1 MGELINGIYYEKS
14 LIGQGAFGQIYLG
27 ENTQTKELVA
37 IKKEMANTK
46 NPQLVYEAKVYKCL
60 EGGMGIPK
68 VHLQKDVM
76 NMNVMV
82 MDLLGPSLEDMFNYC
97 YRRFSV
103 KTVLMLGIELLTR
116 LEFIHHRNFIHRD
129 IKPDNFVLGL
139 GARANVVYVIDF
151 GLSKRYRT
159 PGTKEHIPYHEGKSL
174 TGTPRYASISNH
186 MGIEQSRR
194 DDLES
199 LGYVL
204 IYFLRGK
211 LPWQGI
217 MANAR
222 KQKYELIMKKKMETS
237 LDELC
242 FSLPVQLKQ
251 YMEYCRGLNFDQTP
265 NYRELRRLFKQAL
278 EERGFRNDGVYDWV
292 NTNER
297 FDESKLPK
305 HCLNAKG
312 LILDEL
318 KRPAPPEFREMYKE
332 EAYRVKSAPTR
343 SSPRAVPPSRLPQT
357 APLPQMQRPAMGMSQ
372 GIPQGM
378 PQMQRPTMSM
388 QPGVPSSLNLSRTQP
403 SLSNMS
409 SRVTPLSSMQT
420 RGQTLLAGTQ
430 TRRTPPYYGNYATSA
445 YDDARRKPA
454 KPTFNPSY
462 KWVPLPNGRSGQYT
476 REETRRPYYV
486 PQGGTTKEDS
496 TRKNRYVQSS
506 TAEHVYEPL

>member
-159 PGTKEHIPYHEGKSL
+159 PGTKEHIPYPSIRIWTCRYHEGKSL

-222 KQKYELIMKKKMETS
+222 KQKYELIMKKKMEVV
-237 LDELC
+237 
-242 FSLPVQLKQ
+242 SLP
-251 YMEYCRGLNFDQTP
+251 
-265 NYRELRRLFKQAL
+265 LFSVDLAGRAL
-278 EERGFRNDGVYDWV
+278 FLAAGAAEAVHGV
-292 NTNER
+292 
-297 FDESKLPK
+297 
-305 HCLNAKG
+305 
-312 LILDEL
+312 
-318 KRPAPPEFREMYKE
+318 
-332 EAYRVKSAPTR
+332 
-343 SSPRAVPPSRLPQT
+343 
-357 APLPQMQRPAMGMSQ
+357 
-372 GIPQGM
+372 
-378 PQMQRPTMSM
+378 
-388 QPGVPSSLNLSRTQP
+388 LSRTQLRP
-403 SLSNMS
+403 DAQLP
-409 SRVTPLSSMQT
+409 RAAAALQAGA
-420 RGQTLLAGTQ
+420 RG
-430 TRRTPPYYGNYATSA
+430 TRRSLASAPPAGLPQRRRVRLGEHERTLRRVQAAEALSQRQGTHSRRA
-445 YDDARRKPA
+445 QAARAAR
-454 KPTFNPSY
+454 
-462 KWVPLPNGRSGQYT
+462 VPRD
-476 REETRRPYYV
+476 V
-486 PQGGTTKEDS
+486 QGGSFSLFSLTQRPIASSPPPRAPRHAQCLPRDSRRRRRSRRCSGPRWECRRESHKECRRCSDRRCPCS
-496 TRKNRYVQSS
+496 RAFR
-506 TAEHVYEPL
+506 PR

>member
-222 KQKYELIMKKKMETS
+222 KQKYELIMKKKMEVV
-237 LDELC
+237 
-242 FSLPVQLKQ
+242 SLP
-251 YMEYCRGLNFDQTP
+251 
-265 NYRELRRLFKQAL
+265 LFSVDLAGRAL
-278 EERGFRNDGVYDWV
+278 FLAAGAAEAVHGV
-292 NTNER
+292 
-297 FDESKLPK
+297 
-305 HCLNAKG
+305 
-312 LILDEL
+312 
-318 KRPAPPEFREMYKE
+318 
-332 EAYRVKSAPTR
+332 
-343 SSPRAVPPSRLPQT
+343 
-357 APLPQMQRPAMGMSQ
+357 
-372 GIPQGM
+372 
-378 PQMQRPTMSM
+378 
-388 QPGVPSSLNLSRTQP
+388 LSRTQLRP
-403 SLSNMS
+403 DAQLPRAAAALQAGARGTRLPQRRRVRLGEHERTLRRVQAAEALSQRQGTH
-409 SRVTPLSSMQT
+409 SRRAQAARAARVPRDVQGGGLSRQV
-420 RGQTLLAGTQ
+420 RPHALLA
-430 TRRTPPYYGNYATSA
+430 TRSASLATPADGAAPADAAARDGNVAGNPTRNTADAATDDVHAAGRSVLA
-445 YDDARRKPA
+445 EPLAHTAVALQHVLARDAALLHADARTDA
-454 KPTFNPSY
+454 A
-462 KWVPLPNGRSGQYT
+462 
-476 REETRRPYYV
+476 
-486 PQGGTTKEDS
+486 GGNADATDAS
-496 TRKNRYVQSS
+496 VLRQLRDVR
-506 TAEHVYEPL
+506 V